1 MGLAQDQAIGVI
13 VIFRFN
19 DRYIHNSILTKGEHI
34 MFNRFIYPLLLL
46 WICVFVVGCSAL
58 FSQQEWSDNYAL
70 LDGTNSTS
78 LAVIDGNIETVGQA
92 QPKTGTGGSI
102 AGAPEVVITLPIKK
116 VIRKVVIHSDNIKK
130 FNLYIDKGGSALS
143 DSDWQLIKEAQSV
156 KTGRIVVPVL
166 YAFPTDRVRL
176 VVLGTKDD
184 AALTRKQGLGLRG
197 GLTNRTGST

>member
-1 MGLAQDQAIGVI
+1 
-13 VIFRFN
+13 
-19 DRYIHNSILTKGEHI
+19 

-70 LDGTNSTS
+70 LDGTKSTS
-78 LAVIDGNIETVGQA
+78 VAVIDGDMETVGQA
-92 QPKTGTGGSI
+92 QPKTGTGTGI
-102 AGAPEVVITLPIKK
+102 GGAPEVVITLPIKK
-116 VIRKVVIHSDNIKK
+116 VVRKVVIHSDNIKK

-156 KTGRIVVPVL
+156 KTGTIVVPVL

-184 AALTRKQGLGLRG
+184 AALTRKQGLRGLSNG
-197 GLTNRTGST
+197 TGST